1 MSDEVFIATFMH
13 FSRLMFECTVTTIVL
28 SIIWFVITGRIS
40 FEGVISAPVFAFLAI
55 FARGVV
61 VLTED
66 TCEEEETSE

>member
-40 FEGVISAPVFAFLAI
+40 FEGVILAPAFAILAM
-55 FARGVV
+55 AAWGVAV
-61 VLTED
+61 TED
-66 TCEEEETSE
+66 TCDEEETSE